1 MEVIEAEIVP
11 EVAGPP
17 SAIGATEAREL
28 TQQIRLGLETAY
40 VNIIAAYRGRAW
52 QALGYTSWDSYCTG
66 EFGNL
71 ALRPPREDR
80 EEVIHSM
87 RDAGMSVRAI
97 GTATGLGLA
106 TVHRGITEGGVP
118 GGTPD
123 RTGEGTNPLDSSSQE
138 GGEADSS
145 PPRTMGLDGKSYSSS
160 RVETEPEVSGQSSV
174 EDVLDMDA
182 AAIGITPISPTESE
196 GRTRKARTQA
206 VARLLQSPLP
216 TVIRLAGEIALV
228 PEELRTGDDLPSRDL
243 ETLATDTGRGILALA
258 NVLKN
263 VDSTLISDMESK
275 SVLSETL
282 SDAVA
287 DLGAVLDMLHG
298 GVSK

>member
-11 EVAGPP
+11 DVTGPI
-17 SAIGATEAREL
+17 STIGSTEAREL
-28 TQQIRLGLETAY
+28 TQKIRLGLETTY

-52 QALGYTSWDSYCTG
+52 ESLGYTSWDSYCIG

-87 RDAGMSVRAI
+87 RDAGMSIRAI

-106 TVHRGITEGGVP
+106 TVHRGIADTGVP
-118 GGTPD
+118 SGTPD
-123 RTGEGTNPLDSSSQE
+123 QAGDETNRVY
-138 GGEADSS
+138 SS
-145 PPRTMGLDGKSYSSS
+145 PQAEEEVESPRPRTTGLDGKSYASS
-160 RVETEPEVSGQSSV
+160 RVETELEMSGQSSV

-182 AAIGITPISPTESE
+182 AAIGITSISPTESE

-206 VARLLQSPLP
+206 VTRLLQSPLP

-228 PEELRTGDDLPSRDL
+228 PEELRTGDDLPPREL
-243 ETLATDTGRGILALA
+243 EALATDTGRGILALA
-258 NVLKN
+258 SVLKN
-263 VDSTLISDMESK
+263 VDSTLIADMESK

-298 GVSK
+298 GTSK